1 MKINYHLL
9 KKQEY
14 VADFHILRKNHD
26 YQSSKKSLLLFLNF
40 LMGYGMQIQ
49 NYSIEKF
56 QM

>member
-9 KKQEY
+9 TKQEY

-26 YQSSKKSLLLFLNF
+26 YQSSEKSLLLFLNF
-40 LMGYGMQIQ
+40 LMGYGMQIR